1 MMGGIEGRRARLLRG
16 KTFILFEGLPS
27 ARKKKKNCYTV
38 SLQGRFSYLFFLF
51 FFFWT
56 EKHRLHVEKRRNQD
70 PDSL

>member
-27 ARKKKKNCYTV
+27 ARKKKKIVTQYLCKEGLVT
-38 SLQGRFSYLFFLF
+38 FSFFF